1 MPKVPYR
8 KPALTYSEQLEQLKK
23 RDLIIADDNKALHL
37 LEHLS
42 YYRLSGYWYP
52 MLKIPKS
59 AHKFKPGSTFENAFK
74 IYRFDREFKRLITSE
89 LEKIEIAVR
98 AKMIYIMAMRHGAF
112 WFTDPSLFVDPVWHQ
127 ATLKILNKEYNRS
140 DEDFIT
146 KFKND
151 YSDTFPPCWM
161 SLEIASFGTLSN
173 FYSNLNPGFD
183 KREIADY
190 FGVDETTFQSWLHSM
205 TYVRNVCAH
214 HSRLWNKKLR
224 IAPQIPTNPTNSFIT
239 PIIIPTRR
247 PSPTPKF
254 NNEKMYFFLSV
265 TIYLLNIINPKHT
278 FKNKFY
284 RLTKQ
289 YPNIHLP
296 AMGFPTNWEKEN
308 LWNWAQV
315 IIDEKWYNRFI
326 AYLRKNYFR

>member
-1 MPKVPYR
+1 MARVPYT
-8 KPALTYSEQLEQLKK
+8 KPALTYSAQLQRLKD
-23 RDLIIADDNKALHL
+23 RGLGIADDNKALHL

-42 YYRLSGYWYP
+42 YYRLSGYWFP
-52 MLKIPKS
+52 MLKMPKS
-59 AHKFKPGSTFENAFK
+59 SHTFKPGSTFENAFK
-74 IYRFDREFKRLITSE
+74 IYLFDRDLKRLITNE
-89 LEKIEIAVR
+89 LEKVEIAVR

-112 WFTDPSLFVDPVWHQ
+112 WFTNPALFVDPVWHNS
-127 ATLKILNKEYNRS
+127 TLKILAKEYNRS
-140 DEDFIT
+140 DEDFIK

-151 YSDTFPPCWM
+151 YSDPYPPCWM

-183 KREIADY
+183 KRDIAEY

-224 IAPQIPTNPTNSFIT
+224 IAPQIPLSPKNQFIT
-239 PIIIPTRR
+239 AVTIPTKK
-247 PSPTPKF
+247 PTPTPKY

-265 TIYLLNIINPKHT
+265 TIYLLNIINPKHK

-284 RLTKQ
+284 CLVKQ

-296 AMGFPTNWEKEN
+296 AMGFPIDWEKER
-308 LWNWAQV
+308 LWNWKEV
-315 IIDEKWYNRFI
+315 VTEEKWYNRLIRF
-326 AYLRKNYFR
+326 LKNKF